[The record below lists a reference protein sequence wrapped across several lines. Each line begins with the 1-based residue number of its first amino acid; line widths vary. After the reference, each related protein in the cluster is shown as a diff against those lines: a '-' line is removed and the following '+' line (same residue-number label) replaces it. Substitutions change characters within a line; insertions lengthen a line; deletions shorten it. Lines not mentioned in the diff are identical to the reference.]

1 MFPVATLYFITF
13 SSTDFFSMI
22 KDGRRLDGYKDR
34 TPGLTPIKSDKY
46 IQFNI
51 YRVCCLNIFNSRFIP
66 KCYQSRLE
74 FPT

>member
-1 MFPVATLYFITF
+1 MFPVATLYYITF

-46 IQFNI
+46 IK
-51 YRVCCLNIFNSRFIP
+51 YT
-66 KCYQSRLE
+66 E
-74 FPT
+74 FVV